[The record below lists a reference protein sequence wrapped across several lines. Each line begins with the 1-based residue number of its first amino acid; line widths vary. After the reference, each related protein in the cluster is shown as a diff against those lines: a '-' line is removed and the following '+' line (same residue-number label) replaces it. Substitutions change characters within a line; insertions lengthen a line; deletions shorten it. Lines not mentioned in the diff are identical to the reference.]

1 MQAFTKYE
9 LTWIIG
15 ALGKLSSQYLQAAE
29 NPDIGKIETG
39 LLRLRSEQ
47 LSGIADRLGDAIKDG
62 DKRIKIEY

>member
-1 MQAFTKYE
+1 MQTFTKHE

-29 NPDIGKIETG
+29 NPDVGKIETG
-39 LLRLRSEQ
+39 LLRQ
-47 LSGIADRLGDAIKDG
+47 LSGIADRLGDAIKDS

>member
-9 LTWIIG
+9 LTWVIG
-15 ALGKLSSQYLQAAE
+15 ALGKLSSQYLQASE

-62 DKRIKIEY
+62 DKRIRIEY